1 MYQYGLEMRLRLHSI
16 TPTWNKTT
24 HCPSLDYGHGIQP
37 DITSSLEYGHGIQP
51 DITSSLEFEMH
62 AVTDSFKTQHNV
74 LSKLNFSATFV
85 LSQLVFR
92 TY

>member
-24 HCPSLDYGHGIQP
+24 YCPSLDYGHGIQPDITSSLEYGHGIQP

-74 LSKLNFSATFV
+74 
-85 LSQLVFR
+85 
-92 TY
+92 

>member
-1 MYQYGLEMRLRLHSI
+1 MYQNALEMRLRLHSI

-24 HCPSLDYGHGIQP
+24 HCPSLD
-37 DITSSLEYGHGIQP
+37 YGHGIQP